1 MIDAQ
6 SGRFTRF
13 IGSRRALRQGLTA
26 LLVVASGAAYGETS
40 SDYTVVDDVAIYFA
54 VLPAEML
61 RGFPPGSEEAR
72 MHGGVPG
79 ESMCTICR
87 SHFSMPG
94 PIPAST
100 MPALQ

>member
-1 MIDAQ
+1 MMIYVQ

-54 VLPAEML
+54 VLPAERL
-61 RGFPPGSEEAR
+61 
-72 MHGGVPG
+72 
-79 ESMCTICR
+79 
-87 SHFSMPG
+87 
-94 PIPAST
+94 
-100 MPALQ
+100 